1 MTMTMTVSGAN
12 RGIKFDWE
20 AAASAWAA
28 SVAPTAEAI
37 MKARAPFF
45 TGKLRQ
51 GISART
57 ETSPGVTQV
66 IIYGTASYLPFVLSG
81 TQPHV
86 IAARN
91 ARALRW
97 MGRGGIGVN
106 FARAVN
112 HPGTKPN
119 DFPEQAMAAVTPAVL
134 SRFTDAVREAVIV
147 E

>member
-1 MTMTMTVSGAN
+1 MSLTVTVSGAD
-12 RGIKFDWE
+12 RGIKFDWQ

-28 SVAPTAEAI
+28 SVAPTAEGI

-51 GISART
+51 GISTRT
-57 ETSPGVTQV
+57 EHEPGLTQV
-66 IIYGTASYLPFVLSG
+66 MIYGTASYLPFVLGG
-81 TQPHV
+81 TQPHP

-106 FARAVN
+106 FARSVQ

-119 DFPEQAMAAVTPAVL
+119 DFPEQAMAVVTPAVL

-147 E
+147 D